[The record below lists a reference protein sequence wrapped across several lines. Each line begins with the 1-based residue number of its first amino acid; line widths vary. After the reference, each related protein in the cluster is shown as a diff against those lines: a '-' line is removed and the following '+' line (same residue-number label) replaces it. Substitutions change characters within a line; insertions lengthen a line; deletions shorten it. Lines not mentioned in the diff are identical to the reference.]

1 MIRKSYIPRR
11 GDLVWIDFDP
21 QSGHEQSGLC
31 PAVVLS
37 PQSYNEKVG
46 LALICPVTSKAKGY
60 PWEVGLPDGLQISG
74 VILADLVKS
83 LDWRSRSAEKIGSLP
98 LSVVTEVLKKLGT
111 LLDEPS
117 RA

>member
-1 MIRKSYIPRR
+1 LIRKSYVPRR

-21 QSGHEQSGLC
+21 QAGHEQSRRR
-31 PAVVLS
+31 PAAVLS

-46 LALICPVTSKAKGY
+46 LALVCPVTSKVKGY
-60 PWEVGLPDGLQISG
+60 PWEVGLPDRLQISG

-83 LDWRSRSAEKIGSLP
+83 LDWRSRSADKICTLP